1 MPVPFGRL
9 SLETT
14 LCSKQPAPTIWRFRQ
29 VHMQHNYPIRYPYFS
44 RRGQGQWI
52 QDAGFWRR
60 ETGSIEIEYLS
71 NGYCKIPSPV
81 AFATASPRPWTPSLP

>member
-14 LCSKQPAPTIWRFRQ
+14 LRSKPQAPKIWRFRQ
-29 VHMQHNYPIRYPYFS
+29 VHMQHNYPIAYPICL
-44 RRGQGQWI
+44 RWGEV
-52 QDAGFWRR
+52 AGFRIGIGIGIGTL
-60 ETGSIEIEYLS
+60 E
-71 NGYCKIPSPV
+71 GYRKIPNPV